1 MLQSLMFKTEPNK
14 NIQESVLVNNSGNI
28 SMDLVLS
35 VTTFPECFKVSPQRL
50 TIKPDSRAEVVIIF
64 SPLESEVYRYQR
76 SVLLSWSSYSLPWR
90 VKCIGTRGQYC

>member
-1 MLQSLMFKTEPNK
+1 MLQSLTFKTELNK

-50 TIKPDSRAEVVIIF
+50 TIKPGSRAEVVIIF

-76 SVLLSWSSYSLPWR
+76 SVLLRWSSYSLHWR
-90 VKCIGTRGQYC
+90 VKCTGTRGQYC